1 MKIKYQKGSDFFI
14 STFCSSCWNQNLI
27 KTNFRTPVTEPQT
40 TNVQIL
46 SSRHLLSRS
55 GICKWIVL
63 SPCLHS
69 AHINSDGYWGSR
81 KLRANEMILNLQ
93 ISPISRFK
101 WHFPLCLVCAFSICF
116 FSVLSYHSW
125 LIYPSVIVNR
135 FWFLFLHLFCSFCRR
150 V

>member
-1 MKIKYQKGSDFFI
+1 MISQHILCELKVMKNLVCEIWKHKKEIFF
-14 STFCSSCWNQNLI
+14 FCSFCSNQSLI

-93 ISPISRFK
+93 ISPITKFK
-101 WHFPLCLVCAFSICF
+101 WYFSLCSLPFL
-116 FSVLSYHSW
+116 LSFLILCSW
-125 LIYPSVIVNR
+125 SIYPSVIVDR
-135 FWFLFLHLFCSFCRR
+135 FWL
-150 V
+150 